1 MMMADDTADR
11 PVGHWR
17 YAVLYLPYG
26 LASGFVVVTLAYV
39 LAQAHVP
46 TVAIGAL
53 VALQLLPQTWK
64 FLYAP
69 ILDCVWTYRRWYVAS
84 AIVTGLFI
92 AASGF
97 LPMTQAS
104 LPALSLLIVLASV
117 TSSGCGTAASGLLA
131 HAVPDE
137 EKGRAA
143 GWSQAGNI
151 GGQGM
156 GGGLGLWLA
165 QHAGGMPVAAAVIGG
180 ICAACALALISLK
193 EPPHGHRVP
202 SLAKTARNVVFDLW
216 GLVRSRLGFLAIVLV
231 LLPIATGAASNLFA
245 AIASDWR
252 ATADT
257 VALVTGFAGGIASA
271 FGSLLIGYVADRF
284 DRKATYL
291 VAGAS
296 SAACAI
302 AMAVLPHT
310 PMVFVVLTLLYAVT
324 NGFMYAIFFAVS
336 LEAIGKGAAATK
348 SQLMSCGANLPI
360 ALATYV
366 EGAVQT
372 RSGSI
377 AMLWADA
384 GLTIGGIALFGLF
397 AFAVARL
404 WKRAEP
410 AAVAV

>member
-1 MMMADDTADR
+1 MNEETAAR
-11 PVGHWR
+11 RVGHWR
-17 YAVLYLPYG
+17 YAVLFLPYG

-39 LAQAHVP
+39 LAQSHVP
-46 TVAIGAL
+46 TVAIGGL

-69 ILDCVWTYRRWYVAS
+69 VIDCVWTYRRWYVAS

-97 LPMTQAS
+97 LPMTLAS
-104 LPALSLLIVLASV
+104 LPVLSLLILLASIA
-117 TSSGCGTAASGLLA
+117 SSGCGTATSGLLA

-137 EKGRAA
+137 EKGRAS

-156 GGGLGLWLA
+156 GGGLALWLA
-165 QHAGGMPVAAAVIGG
+165 QHAGGMPVAATVTGG
-180 ICAACALALISLK
+180 ICVACTLALISLK
-193 EPPHGHRVP
+193 EPSHDHRAP
-202 SLAKTARNVVFDLW
+202 SLQATAKNVVFDLW
-216 GLVRSRLGFLAIVLV
+216 GLVRSRLGLLAIVLV

-271 FGSLLIGYVADRF
+271 VGSLLIGYAADRF

-296 SAACAI
+296 AALCAI
-302 AMAVLPHT
+302 AMAILPHT
-310 PMVFVVLTLLYAVT
+310 PIVFVALTLLYAVT
-324 NGFMYAIFFAVS
+324 NGFMYAIFYAVS

-360 ALATYV
+360 ALATFV

-372 RSGSI
+372 RSGSV

-384 GLTIGGIALFGLF
+384 GLTLGGIAIFILF
-397 AFAVARL
+397 ALVVRRV
-404 WKRAEP
+404 WKQSEP
-410 AAVAV
+410 LAIPA